1 MAISQKKSSP
11 FVSVFEAIDLGE
23 KKLKISGLAGSSQA
37 YLLAELAKAGHP
49 FCLVAPSFE
58 QAEDLMREIRFF
70 LEIGKQYT
78 EETEDSDPDKTQ
90 TVIQPEILFFPPWD
104 ILPYESAVPR
114 PDRIAERLS
123 TLHRLAKGGQ
133 LEKADAEEDI
143 DRDMNTPS
151 DSVMTSVITTIDT
164 FLQKVVSKRFLLDR
178 SLSLRIGETR
188 SREDL
193 INQLYER
200 GYEVETVVS
209 GPGEIAVRG
218 GIIDLFPP
226 AMSGPVRIEFFG
238 DEIESIRTFDLET
251 QRSLKELEQLEIILG
266 HEDLCDPNFYRVPF
280 SDYLDKKMLL
290 IRHEPE
296 ALFSSGKRYLE
307 EVKEA
312 SFFALKRDKEL
323 PKSDTL
329 FLPLSHLEDV
339 AFHRST
345 IDIEGL
351 VLRPEKGV
359 RRLTFETRSPA
370 VLGFERPEQ
379 SFEEISA
386 HLETLRQDHLV
397 ILAVKN
403 QHQLERF
410 EHLLSDHDVPWGNLS
425 KIQGVWPTPPA
436 PVLLCTGHLS
446 RGFSLGHSDLLFLT
460 DDALM
465 GGRKGTSHAATRT
478 KPGKSGDKLKGF
490 LASFEDLK
498 PRDYVVHIDHGIGRY
513 VGLKRL
519 SIREGERTASY
530 ETDFMVLEYAG
541 GDKVYVP
548 LESFSL
554 VQRYVGAEGASP
566 KCDKLGGIRW
576 SKAKAKVKGEIKKM
590 TGELLELYAQR
601 ELARG
606 QALEISHSDAEAFA
620 AAFEFE
626 ETPDQLRTIQEVAAD
641 MEQEKPMDRL
651 VCGDVGY
658 GKTEV
663 AMRAV
668 FQAVMGGTQ
677 AAIIVP
683 TTLLA
688 QQHFQTFKERFAPFP
703 VEVGLLSRFR
713 TRAEQKVTLAG
724 LKKGVV
730 DIVIGTHRL
739 FQKDIEFYDLGLIV
753 VDEEHRFGV
762 RHKERLKQMR
772 KEVHVLTLTAT
783 PIPRTLQMAI
793 AQVRS
798 LSVIETA
805 PADRLA
811 IRTQLAPFD
820 PTIIREAVFR
830 ELVRG
835 GQVFFLHNRV
845 HNIDQIGTFLAELL
859 PEAKIGIVHGQMP
872 EAMIEK
878 VMMKFLAKE
887 TNVLLTTTIIESG
900 IDIPSANTIII
911 NHAERFGLSE
921 LYQLRGRVGRS
932 GEQAYAYL
940 LVQEG
945 KVLTKEARQRLEAI
959 QEFTELGSGFRVA
972 ARDLEIRGAGNLL
985 GKEQSGQIAS
995 VGFELYL
1002 EMINDMV
1009 QELKG
1014 TVVEKKIV
1022 PKLHFRVSAYMPED
1036 YIPDSFQRLSLY
1048 KRLSNCKDLE
1058 ECQAIQEELEDR
1070 YGPLPDAV
1078 LHLVQ
1083 IIQLKEMARALK
1095 ISKLE
1100 EKGLA
1105 LRFTFDAQANPPE
1118 DTLNQLL
1125 KKFPGRISFVS
1136 AYAFE
1141 LKVQSNLWTD
1151 LYLDAAL
1158 CFKAM
1163 QGES

>member
-1 MAISQKKSSP
+1 MTISQQKISP
-11 FVSVFEAIDLGE
+11 FASVFEAIDSGE
-23 KKLKISGLAGSSQA
+23 QKLKVSGLSGSSQA
-37 YLLAELAKAGHP
+37 YLLAELAKTGHP

-58 QAEDLMREIRFF
+58 QAADLIRDIRFF
-70 LEIGKQYT
+70 VGINKQSVENPT
-78 EETEDSDPDKTQ
+78 ATDQAEVQED
-90 TVIQPEILFFPPWD
+90 IQPALLFFPPWD
-104 ILPYESAVPR
+104 ILPYESASPR

-123 TLHRLAKGGQ
+123 SLHRLASVSQNYLNG
-133 LEKADAEEDI
+133 AEE
-143 DRDMNTPS
+143 NVKTPS
-151 DSVMTSVITTIDT
+151 YSVVTTIEA
-164 FLQKVVSKRFLLDR
+164 FVQKVVSKTYLLDR
-178 SLSLRIGETR
+178 SLSLRVGETR

-193 INQLYER
+193 IERLYQR

-226 AMSGPVRIEFFG
+226 AMDRPVRIEFFG
-238 DEIESIRTFDLET
+238 DEIESIRSFDLET
-251 QRSLKELEQLEIILG
+251 QRSLKALERIEIILG
-266 HEDLCDPNFYRVPF
+266 NEDLHDRNFYHCPF
-280 SDYLDKKMLL
+280 SDYLSKEMLL
-290 IRHEPE
+290 IQHEPE
-296 ALFSSGKRYLE
+296 TLLSNGKRYLE
-307 EVKEA
+307 ELKEA
-312 SFFALKRDKEL
+312 SFFALKRDDKL
-323 PKSDTL
+323 PEADAL
-329 FLPLSHLEDV
+329 FLPFSHLADI
-339 AFHRST
+339 AFHRT
-345 IDIEGL
+345 TLDL
-351 VLRPEKGV
+351 ACLFLRPEKGV
-359 RRLTFETRSPA
+359 RHLSFETKSSA

-379 SFEEISA
+379 GFEETSA
-386 HLETLRQDHLV
+386 RLQTLRQDHLV
-397 ILAVKN
+397 VLAVKN

-410 EHLLSDHDVPWGNLS
+410 ERLLSDHDVPWGKLTQ
-425 KIQGVWPTPPA
+425 IQGVLPAPPA
-436 PVLLCTGHLS
+436 PVLLCIAQLS
-446 RGFSLGHSDLLFLT
+446 RGFSLEGSELLFLT

-465 GGRKGTSHAATRT
+465 GGRKGISHAVGSRPAA
-478 KPGKSGDKLKGF
+478 GSGRADKLKGF

-513 VGLKRL
+513 IGLKRL
-519 SIREGERTASY
+519 SIREGERTCAY

-554 VQRYVGAEGASP
+554 VQRYVGAEGAAP
-566 KCDKLGGIRW
+566 TCDRLGGMRW

-590 TGELLELYAQR
+590 TGELLELYASR
-601 ELARG
+601 ELAKG
-606 QALEISHSDAEAFA
+606 QALEISPSDAEAFA

-626 ETPDQLRTIQEVAAD
+626 ETPDQLRTIQEVATD

-668 FQAVMGGTQ
+668 FQAVMSGTQ

-724 LKKGVV
+724 LKKGIV

-739 FQKDIEFYDLGLIV
+739 FQKDIEFRDLGLIV

-820 PTIIREAVFR
+820 PTIIRESIFR

-845 HNIDQIGTFLAELL
+845 HNIDQIGSFLEELL

-872 EAMIEK
+872 EATIEK
-878 VMMKFLAKE
+878 VMLKFLSKE

-945 KVLTKEARQRLEAI
+945 RVLTKEARQRLEAI

-985 GKEQSGQIAS
+985 GKEQSGQIAA

-1009 QELKG
+1009 KELKG
-1014 TVVEKKIV
+1014 TTPEKEIK

-1036 YIPDSFQRLSLY
+1036 YIPDSFQRLSIY
-1048 KRLSNCKDLE
+1048 KRLSNCQELE
-1058 ECQAIQEELEDR
+1058 ECKAIQEELEDR
-1070 YGPLPDAV
+1070 YGPLPEAV

-1083 IIQLKEMARALK
+1083 IIQVKASARALK

-1100 EKGLA
+1100 ERGLA

-1118 DTLNQLL
+1118 DTLNRLL
-1125 KKFPGRISFVS
+1125 EKFSGRIHFVS

-1163 QGES
+1163 QEVQ

>member
-1 MAISQKKSSP
+1 MIIRQQQSSP
-11 FVSVFEAIDLGE
+11 FSSVFEAIDLKE
-23 KKLKISGLAGSSQA
+23 KKIKISGLAGSSQA
-37 YLLAELAKAGHP
+37 YLLAELAKAGQS

-58 QAEDLMREIRFF
+58 QAEALTREVRFF
-70 LEIGKQYT
+70 QEIDP
-78 EETEDSDPDKTQ
+78 ERSEDADKGSRA
-90 TVIQPEILFFPPWD
+90 TVLFFPPWD
-104 ILPYESAVPR
+104 ILPYESARPR

-123 TLHRLAKGGQ
+123 TLHRLAGLRRLAKT
-133 LEKADAEEDI
+133 DAGNKRAGEVKS
-143 DRDMNTPS
+143 PCY
-151 DSVMTSVITTIDT
+151 SVITTIDT
-164 FLQKVVSKRFLLDR
+164 FLQKVVSKTFLLER

-193 INQLYER
+193 IERLYER
-200 GYEVETVVS
+200 GYEVESVVS

-226 AMSGPVRIEFFG
+226 AMARPVRIEFFG
-238 DEIESIRTFDLET
+238 DEIESIRNFDPET
-251 QRSLKELEQLEIILG
+251 QRSLKVLEQLEIILG
-266 HEDLCDPNFYRVPF
+266 NEDLDDPNFYRSSF
-280 SDYLDKKMLL
+280 SDYLSKEMLF
-290 IRHEPE
+290 IQHEPE
-296 ALFSSGKRYLE
+296 ALFSNGKRYLE

-312 SFFALKRDKEL
+312 SFFALKRDSAL
-323 PKSDTL
+323 PKAEAL
-329 FLPLSHLEDV
+329 FLPLSHLSDV
-339 AFHRST
+339 AYQRTT

-351 VLRPEKGV
+351 VLRPEKGG
-359 RRLTFETRSPA
+359 RRFTFETRSPA
-370 VLGFERPEQ
+370 ALGFEKPEQ
-379 SFEEISA
+379 SFEECSV
-386 HLETLRQDHLV
+386 HLQAIRQDHLV
-397 ILAVKN
+397 ILALKN

-410 EHLLSDHDVPWGNLS
+410 ERLLSDHDVPWGRLS
-425 KIQGVWPTPPA
+425 EIRGCRPTVPA
-436 PVLLCTGHLS
+436 PILLCIGHLT
-446 RGFSLGHSDLLFLT
+446 RGFSLKHSERLFLT

-465 GGRKGTSHAATRT
+465 GGRKGTSHAGIAKPG
-478 KPGKSGDKLKGF
+478 KPGKSNDKLKGF
-490 LASFEDLK
+490 IASFEDLK

-513 VGLKRL
+513 IGLKRL
-519 SIREGERTASY
+519 SIREGERTSAY
-530 ETDFMVLEYAG
+530 ECDFMVLEYGG

-548 LESFSL
+548 LESFNL
-554 VQRYVGAEGASP
+554 VQRYIGAEGASP
-566 KCDKLGGIRW
+566 TCDKLGGSRW

-590 TGELLELYAQR
+590 TGELLELYARR
-601 ELARG
+601 ELAKG
-606 QALEISHSDAEAFA
+606 QALEVSFSDAEAFA

-626 ETPDQLRTIQEVAAD
+626 ETPDQLRTIQEVSAD
-641 MEQEKPMDRL
+641 MEREKPMDRL

-668 FQAVMGGTQ
+668 FQAVMSGKQ
-677 AAIIVP
+677 AAVIVP

-688 QQHFQTFKERFAPFP
+688 QQHFQSFKERFAAFP
-703 VEVGLLSRFR
+703 VEVALLSRFR
-713 TRAEQKVTLAG
+713 TRSEQKVTLAG
-724 LKKGVV
+724 LKKGIV

-739 FQKDIEFYDLGLIV
+739 FQKDVEFRDLGLIV

-783 PIPRTLQMAI
+783 PIPRTLQMSI

-872 EAMIEK
+872 EGAIEK
-878 VMMKFLAKE
+878 VMLKFLNKE

-985 GKEQSGQIAS
+985 GKEQSGQIAA

-1009 QELKG
+1009 RELKG
-1014 TVVEKKIV
+1014 AEPEKVVD
-1022 PKLHFRVSAYMPED
+1022 PKLHFRISAYMPED
-1036 YIPDSFQRLSLY
+1036 YIPDSFQRLSIY
-1048 KRLSNCKDLE
+1048 KRLSNCKNLD
-1058 ECQAIQEELEDR
+1058 ECKSIQEELEDR
-1070 YGPLPDAV
+1070 YGPPPEAV

-1083 IIQLKEMARALK
+1083 TIQLKALARTLK

-1100 EKGLA
+1100 ERGLA
-1105 LRFTFDAQANPPE
+1105 LRFTFDADSNPPE
-1118 DTLNQLL
+1118 NTLKQLL
-1125 KKFPGRISFVS
+1125 EKYPGRIHFVS

-1158 CFKAM
+1158 CLKAM
-1163 QGES
+1163 EEGSEAEVKAQ